1 MLRRAWIKTFLAQG
15 GSRLADD
22 TTTQCLLFPDLFGK
36 PVIVRF
42 DQHHGSSDGGA
53 VLLKA
58 IDSRL
63 GLTERLAGCLR
74 DRRDSSKIS
83 HELEELF
90 SQRVFAIACGY
101 PDGNDAARLA
111 EDPIHKMLVGRD
123 PIDGDAL
130 ASQPTLSRFEN
141 GVGRGELFR
150 MGEALADVVIE
161 RHRKRRRGRA
171 RHITI
176 DLDPTEDPTH
186 GQQQLSFF
194 NGYYDSWCYLP
205 VVGFLTFDDEPEQYL
220 FTAVLRPGNAPD
232 KRGAIAILE
241 RILRRLRP
249 AFPRARFC
257 VRLDAG
263 FAAPEIFSFLDA
275 QGDVDYAVAMP
286 KNAVLLRRIKKLLR
300 KARRLSRNTGQTAH
314 LYGECRYAARKWGQK
329 RRVIVKAEVVR
340 HPGREPKENPR
351 FVVTNLAQTP
361 KWIYERVYC
370 ERGDAENRIKEL
382 HHGLELDRT
391 SCSSFW
397 ANQLRL
403 LLTAA
408 AYVLMQELR
417 LRAARTSCA
426 RAQVQTLRER
436 LIKIGAHVVDS
447 VRRVVLHLP
456 ASYPFLEP
464 WRRIATSLGAT
475 AG

>member
-1 MLRRAWIKTFLAQG
+1 M
-15 GSRLADD
+15 ADD
-22 TTTQCLLFPDLFGK
+22 TTTQCLLFPEISRK
-36 PVIVRF
+36 AVITRF
-42 DQHHGSSDGGA
+42 DQEHGSSDGGA

-58 IDSRL
+58 IDLRL
-63 GLTERLAGCLR
+63 ELTERLAGCLR
-74 DRRDSSKIS
+74 DRRDPSKIS
-83 HELEELF
+83 HEIEELL

-101 PDGNDAARLA
+101 PDGNDAGRLS
-111 EDPIHKMLVGRD
+111 EDPIHKILVGRD
-123 PIDGDAL
+123 PIDGEAL

-141 GVGRGELFR
+141 AVGRRELYR
-150 MGEALADVVIE
+150 MGEVLADVVIE
-161 RHRKRRRGRA
+161 RHRKRLRGRA

-205 VVGFLTFDDEPEQYL
+205 VVGFLTFNDESEQYL
-220 FTAVLRPGNAPD
+220 FTALLRPGNAPD
-232 KRGAIAILE
+232 KRGAIPILE
-241 RILRRLRP
+241 RILPRLRL

-257 VRLDAG
+257 ARLDAG

-275 QGDVDYAVAMP
+275 QGDVDYVVAMP

-300 KARRLSRNTGQTAH
+300 KARRLGRESGQTAH
-314 LYGECRYAARKWGQK
+314 VYGECRYAARSWGKK

-382 HHGLELDRT
+382 HLGLEMDRT

-397 ANQLRL
+397 ANQLRV

-436 LIKIGAHVVDS
+436 LIKIGARVVES

-464 WRRIATSLGAT
+464 WRRVATSLGAT

>member
-1 MLRRAWIKTFLAQG
+1 M
-15 GSRLADD
+15 ADD
-22 TTTQCLLFPDLFGK
+22 NTTQCLLFPEFLGK
-36 PVIVRF
+36 PLVARF

-53 VLLKA
+53 VLLKG
-58 IDSRL
+58 IDLRL

-74 DRRDSSKIS
+74 DQRDASRIS
-83 HELEELF
+83 HEIEELL

-123 PIDGDAL
+123 PIDGEAL
-130 ASQPTLSRFEN
+130 ASQPTVSRFEN
-141 GVGRGELFR
+141 AVGRRELFR

-161 RHRKRRRGRA
+161 RHQKRLRGRA
-171 RHITI
+171 RYITI
-176 DLDPTEDPTH
+176 DLDPTEDSTH
-186 GQQQLSFF
+186 GEQQLSFF
-194 NGYYDSWCYLP
+194 NGYYDGWCYLP
-205 VVGFLTFDDEPEQYL
+205 VVGFLTFNHEPEQYL
-220 FTAVLRPGNAPD
+220 FTALLRPGNAPD
-232 KRGAIAILE
+232 KLGALPILE
-241 RILRRLRP
+241 RILRRLRM

-286 KNAVLLRRIKKLLR
+286 RNAVLLRRIKKLLR
-300 KARRLSRNTGQTAH
+300 KARRLSRQSGQTAH
-314 LYGECRYAARKWGQK
+314 LYGECRYAARRWGKK

-361 KWIYERVYC
+361 KWIYERIYC

-382 HHGLELDRT
+382 QLGLEMDRT

-397 ANQLRL
+397 ANQLRVF
-403 LLTAA
+403 LTAA

-436 LIKIGAHVVDS
+436 LIKIGARVVES

-456 ASYPFLEP
+456 ASYPFLDA
-464 WRRIATSLGAT
+464 WKRVAFNLGAT
-475 AG
+475 PG

>member
-1 MLRRAWIKTFLAQG
+1 VVAQ
-15 GSRLADD
+15 
-22 TTTQCLLFPDLFGK
+22 
-36 PVIVRF
+36 F
-42 DQHHGSSDGGA
+42 DEEHGSSDGGA
-53 VLLKA
+53 VLLRA
-58 IDSRL
+58 IDQRL

-74 DRRDSSKIS
+74 DRRDPSKIN
-83 HELEELF
+83 HEIEELL
-90 SQRVFAIACGY
+90 SQRVFGIACGY
-101 PDGNDAARLA
+101 PDGNDAARLSG
-111 EDPIHKMLVGRD
+111 DPVHKLLVGRD

-141 GVGRGELFR
+141 SVGRRELYR
-150 MGEALADVVIE
+150 IGEALADVVIE
-161 RHRKRRRGRA
+161 RHRKRLRGRA
-171 RHITI
+171 RCITI

-186 GQQQLSFF
+186 GEQQLSFF

-205 VVGFLTFDDEPEQYL
+205 VVGFLTFNDEPEQYL

-241 RILRRLRP
+241 RILLRLRL

-263 FAAPEIFSFLDA
+263 FAGAEIFSFLDA
-275 QGDVDYAVAMP
+275 QGDVDYVVAMP
-286 KNAVLLRRIKKLLR
+286 KNAVLLRRIKKPMR
-300 KARRLSRNTGQTAH
+300 KARRLSRESGETAH
-314 LYGECRYAARKWGQK
+314 VYGECRYAAKKWRNK

-340 HPGREPKENPR
+340 HPGRDPKENPR

-361 KWIYERVYC
+361 KWIYERIYC

-382 HHGLELDRT
+382 HHGLEIDRT

-397 ANQLRL
+397 ANQLRV

-408 AYVLMQELR
+408 AYVLFQELR

-436 LIKIGAHVVDS
+436 LIKIGARVVES

-456 ASYPFLEP
+456 ASYPFRDP
-464 WRRIATSLGAT
+464 WNRIALSLGASS
-475 AG
+475 G